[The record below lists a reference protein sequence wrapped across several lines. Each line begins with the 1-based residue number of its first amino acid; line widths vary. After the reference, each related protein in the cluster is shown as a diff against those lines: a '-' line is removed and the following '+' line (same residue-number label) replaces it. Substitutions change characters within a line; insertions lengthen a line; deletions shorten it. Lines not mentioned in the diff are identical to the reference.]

1 MRNKILVILAVIIN
15 VLLLSGCGKTATY
28 TYNVKD
34 IKHYDSLYITKT
46 TYYNDR
52 VEIKFK
58 GTDSLDGYT
67 FYTGDD
73 PYSEK
78 ETKYNTLVIY
88 SDNPSKINSVQAHGS
103 WTEIYFRYLDS
114 DEYATIW
121 HYWAD
126 DLGWTDEQGD
136 KEKYY
141 TLEEQ
146 RNQAITAYQISERI
160 KLAEQVSNEIF
171 EIIKGKWVSEDGSY
185 FDITEGDWGR
195 CVLYYEAARDGFTE
209 CSGVNLSWISEEENT
224 INILESPYE
233 SWGAYYSFDI
243 ELSEDGKSFEYESQ
257 TFYLAD
263 EETWGN
269 VDIEYVYPVKILF
282 DNADKWKVV
291 EAQDETNTD
300 EINETDETVV
310 DETEEE
316 KPESVYKYALTD
328 LNMNG
333 LPEVIL
339 SGRDADGICFLETY
353 EVTEDGGI
361 EKKKINSEL
370 SQPALYDIEE
380 LLCNYTPNR
389 YQDVYKYLVEGRTD
403 YDDESYFI
411 QNYLMSVQINSLVLE
426 KFTSQKLID
435 DGNDRTVTYYNE
447 NDEEIS
453 SVQYREYM
461 MGIRDEF
468 NKTVNLSWFD
478 EITIENMAKSL
489 GVFLESMNYE
499 EE

>member
-1 MRNKILVILAVIIN
+1 MKNKILVILTIIIN
-15 VLLLSGCGKTATY
+15 VLLLAGCGKATTY

-34 IKHYDSLYITKT
+34 IKHYDNLYVTKT
-46 TYYNDR
+46 TYYKDR

-58 GTDSLDGYT
+58 GTDSLDGCT
-67 FYTGDD
+67 FYTSDD

-78 ETKYNTLVIY
+78 ETKNNTLIIY
-88 SDNPSKINSVQAHGS
+88 SDNPSKINSVQVHGS
-103 WTEIYFRYLDS
+103 WVEVNFRYLDS
-114 DEYATIW
+114 DEYATLW
-121 HYWAD
+121 HFWATD
-126 DLGWTDEQGD
+126 IGWMDEEGD

-146 RNQAITAYQISERI
+146 RNQAITAYQIAEQR

-185 FDITEGDWGR
+185 FDIAEGDWGR
-195 CVLYYEAARDGFTE
+195 CVLYYDADRTGFTE
-209 CSGVNLSWISEEENT
+209 CSSINLSWISEEENT
-224 INILESPYE
+224 INMFEYPAE
-233 SWGAYYSFDI
+233 GWGAYYEFYI
-243 ELSEDGKSFEYESQ
+243 ELSEDGKSFDYESQ
-257 TFYLAD
+257 TFFLAD
-263 EETWGN
+263 EEVWGN
-269 VDIEYVYPVKILF
+269 VDIEYVHPVNILF

-291 EAQDETNTD
+291 EAQDET
-300 EINETDETVV
+300 
-310 DETEEE
+310 
-316 KPESVYKYALTD
+316 VYKYALTD

-333 LPEVIL
+333 LPEVL
-339 SGRDADGICFLETY
+339 VSGTSEDGTCFLEAY
-353 EVTEDGGI
+353 EVTEDGII
-361 EKKKINSEL
+361 EKKKINSSL
-370 SQPALYDIEE
+370 LQPALYDTEE

-389 YQDVYKYLVEGRTD
+389 YQDVYEYLVEGRTD

-453 SVQYREYM
+453 SVKYREYM

-468 NKTVNLSWFD
+468 DKAIKLSWFD
-478 EITIENMAKSL
+478 EVTIENMAKSM

>member
-1 MRNKILVILAVIIN
+1 MKKKILVFLAVIIN
-15 VLLLSGCGKTATY
+15 VLFLAGCGKAATY

-34 IKHYDSLYITKT
+34 IKHYDNLYVTKT
-46 TYYNDR
+46 TYYKDR

-58 GTDSLDGYT
+58 GASSLDRYT

-78 ETKYNTLVIY
+78 ETKYNTLIIY
-88 SDNPSKINSVQAHGS
+88 SDNPSKINSVQVRDS
-103 WTEIYFRYLDS
+103 WTEVYFRYLDS
-114 DEYATIW
+114 DEYATLW
-121 HYWAD
+121 HFWAD
-126 DLGWTDEQGD
+126 DIGWMDEEGD

-146 RNQAITAYQISERI
+146 RNQAITAYQIAERA
-160 KLAEQVSNEIF
+160 KLAEQVSKEIL

-185 FDITEGDWGR
+185 FDITEGDFGR
-195 CVLYYEAARDGFTE
+195 CLLYYDSKEGFIE
-209 CSGVNLSWISEEENT
+209 HPDISFSWIDEDENK
-224 INILESPYE
+224 IQMSGGSMYG
-233 SWGAYYSFDI
+233 WGAYYTYDI
-243 ELSEDGKSFEYESQ
+243 ELSEDGKSFDYWNK

-263 EETWGN
+263 EEAWGN
-269 VDIEYVYPVKILF
+269 VDIEYVHPVKVLF
-282 DNADKWKVV
+282 DNAFEWKVV
-291 EAQDETNTD
+291 EAQDET
-300 EINETDETVV
+300 
-310 DETEEE
+310 
-316 KPESVYKYALTD
+316 VYKYVLTD

-333 LPEVIL
+333 LPEVL
-339 SGRDADGICFLETY
+339 VSGTSEDGTCFLEAY

-361 EKKKINSEL
+361 EKKKINSSL
-370 SQPALYDIEE
+370 LQPALYDTEE

-389 YQDVYKYLVEGRTD
+389 YQDVYEYLVEGRTD

-411 QNYLMSVQINSLVLE
+411 QNYLMSVQINTLVLE
-426 KFTSQKLID
+426 KYTSQELID
-435 DGNDRTVTYYNE
+435 DGNDRIVTYYDE

-453 SVQYREYM
+453 SVQYKEYM
-461 MGIRDEF
+461 KEIRDEF
-468 NKTVNLSWFD
+468 DKTIKLNWFD

>member
-1 MRNKILVILAVIIN
+1 MKKKFLVFLAVIIN
-15 VLLLSGCGKTATY
+15 VLFLAGCGKAATY

-34 IKHYDSLYITKT
+34 IKHYDNLYVTKT
-46 TYYNDR
+46 TYYKDR

-58 GTDSLDGYT
+58 GVSSLDGYS

-78 ETKYNTLVIY
+78 ETKYNTLIIY
-88 SDNPSKINSVQAHGS
+88 SDNPSKINSVQVRDS
-103 WTEIYFRYLDS
+103 WIEVYFRYLDS

-121 HYWAD
+121 SFWAD
-126 DLGWTDEQGD
+126 DIGWMDEEGD

-146 RNQAITAYQISERI
+146 RNQAITAYQIAERA
-160 KLAEQVSNEIF
+160 KLAEQVSKEIL

-185 FDITEGDWGR
+185 FDITEGDFGR
-195 CVLYYEAARDGFTE
+195 CLLYYDSKEGFIE
-209 CSGVNLSWISEEENT
+209 HPDISFSWIDEDENK
-224 INILESPYE
+224 IQMSGGSMYG
-233 SWGAYYSFDI
+233 WGAYYTYDI
-243 ELSEDGKSFEYESQ
+243 ELSEDGKSFDYWDK

-263 EETWGN
+263 EEAWGN

-291 EAQDETNTD
+291 EAQDETDTD

-316 KPESVYKYALTD
+316 KPGSVYKYALTD

-411 QNYLMSVQINSLVLE
+411 QNYLMSLQINSVVLE
-426 KFTSQKLID
+426 KYTAQKLID
-435 DGNDRTVTYYNE
+435 DGNDRTVTYYDD
-447 NDEEIS
+447 NDGEIN
-453 SVQYREYM
+453 SVQYKEYM
-461 MGIRDEF
+461 IGIRKEF
-468 NKTVNLSWFD
+468 DKTVVLNWFD
-478 EITIENMAKSL
+478 EITIENMAKSF

>member
-1 MRNKILVILAVIIN
+1 MKKKFLVFLAVIIN
-15 VLLLSGCGKTATY
+15 VLFLAGCGKAATY

-34 IKHYDSLYITKT
+34 IKHYDNLYVTKT
-46 TYYNDR
+46 TYYKDR

-58 GTDSLDGYT
+58 GTDSLDGCT
-67 FYTGDD
+67 FYTSDD

-78 ETKYNTLVIY
+78 ETKSNTLIIY
-88 SDNPSKINSVQAHGS
+88 SDNPSKINSVQVHSS
-103 WTEIYFRYLDS
+103 WVEVNFRYLDS
-114 DEYATIW
+114 DEYATL
-121 HYWAD
+121 WAFWATD
-126 DLGWTDEQGD
+126 IGWMDEEGD
-136 KEKYY
+136 KDKYY
-141 TLEEQ
+141 TTEEKNNQKKIADQIAEQ
-146 RNQAITAYQISERI
+146 RR
-160 KLAEQVSNEIF
+160 LAEQVSNEIF

-185 FDITEGDWGR
+185 FDIYEGDWGR
-195 CVLYYEAARDGFTE
+195 CIRYYDTDIVGFTN
-209 CSGVNLSWISEEENT
+209 CSGINLSWISEEENT
-224 INILESPYE
+224 INMFEYPAE
-233 SWGAYYSFDI
+233 GWGAYYEFYI
-243 ELSEDGKSFEYESQ
+243 ELSEDGKSFDYWDK

-263 EETWGN
+263 EEVWGN
-269 VDIEYVYPVKILF
+269 VDIEYVHPVNILF

-291 EAQDETNTD
+291 EAQDETDTD
-300 EINETDETVV
+300 ELNETDETVV

-411 QNYLMSVQINSLVLE
+411 QNYLMSLQINSVVLE
-426 KFTSQKLID
+426 KYTAQKLID
-435 DGNDRTVTYYNE
+435 DGNDRTVTYYDD
-447 NDEEIS
+447 NDGEIN
-453 SVQYREYM
+453 SVQYKEYM
-461 MGIRDEF
+461 IGIRKEF
-468 NKTVNLSWFD
+468 DKAIKLNWFD
-478 EITIENMAKSL
+478 EVTIENMAKSL

>member
-1 MRNKILVILAVIIN
+1 MKKKFLVFLAVIIN
-15 VLLLSGCGKTATY
+15 VLFLAGCGKAATY

-34 IKHYDSLYITKT
+34 IKHYDKLYVTKT
-46 TYYNDR
+46 TYYKDR

-58 GTDSLDGYT
+58 GASSLDRYT

-78 ETKYNTLVIY
+78 ETKYNTLIIY
-88 SDNPSKINSVQAHGS
+88 SDNPSKINSVQVRDS
-103 WTEIYFRYLDS
+103 WTEVYFRYLDS

-121 HYWAD
+121 HFWAD
-126 DLGWTDEQGD
+126 DIGWMDEEGN

-146 RNQAITAYQISERI
+146 RNQAITAYQIAERA
-160 KLAEQVSNEIF
+160 KLAEQVSKEIL

-185 FDITEGDWGR
+185 FDIIEGDFGR
-195 CVLYYEAARDGFTE
+195 CLLYYDSKEGFIE
-209 CSGVNLSWISEEENT
+209 HPDISFSWIDEDENK
-224 INILESPYE
+224 IQMSGGSMYG
-233 SWGAYYSFDI
+233 WGAYYTYDI
-243 ELSEDGKSFEYESQ
+243 ELSEDGKSFDYWDK

-263 EETWGN
+263 EEAWGN
-269 VDIEYVYPVKILF
+269 VDIEYVHPVNILF

-291 EAQDETNTD
+291 EAQDETDTD

-339 SGRDADGICFLETY
+339 SGRDADGICFLEVF

-411 QNYLMSVQINSLVLE
+411 QNYLMSLQINSVVLE
-426 KFTSQKLID
+426 KYTAQKLID
-435 DGNDRTVTYYNE
+435 DGNDRTVTYYDD
-447 NDEEIS
+447 NDGEIN
-453 SVQYREYM
+453 SVQYKEYM
-461 MGIRDEF
+461 IGIRKEF
-468 NKTVNLSWFD
+468 DKAIKISWFD
-478 EITIENMAKSL
+478 EVTIENMAKSL

>member
-1 MRNKILVILAVIIN
+1 MKKKFLVFLAVIIN
-15 VLLLSGCGKTATY
+15 VLFLAGCGKTTEY
-28 TYNVKD
+28 TYNNIG
-34 IKHYDSLYITKT
+34 IKHCDSLYISKT
-46 TYYNDR
+46 TYYKDR
-52 VEIKFK
+52 VEINFK
-58 GTDSLDGYT
+58 GADSLDGYT
-67 FYTGDD
+67 FYTCDD

-78 ETKYNTLVIY
+78 KTKYNTLIIY
-88 SDNPSKINSVQAHGS
+88 SDNPSKINSVQVRDS
-103 WTEIYFRYLDS
+103 WTEVYFRYLDS

-126 DLGWTDEQGD
+126 DLGWTGYEGD
-136 KEKYY
+136 KNKYY

-146 RNQAITAYQISERI
+146 RSQTILANQIEQNRIQSEQ
-160 KLAEQVSNEIF
+160 LSNDILQ
-171 EIIKGKWVSEDGSY
+171 IIKGKWVSEDGSY
-185 FDITEGDWGR
+185 FDINEDNWGR
-195 CVLYYEAARDGFTE
+195 YVLYYDSKEGFIE
-209 CSGVNLSWISEEENT
+209 HPDISFSWIDEDENK
-224 INILESPYE
+224 IQMSGGSMYG
-233 SWGAYYSFDI
+233 WGVYYTYDI
-243 ELSEDGKSFEYESQ
+243 ELSEDGKSFDYWDK

-263 EETWGN
+263 EEAWGN
-269 VDIEYVYPVKILF
+269 VDIEYVHPVNILF

-291 EAQDETNTD
+291 EAQDEREEAATTD
-300 EINETDETVV
+300 EEEP
-310 DETEEE
+310 EKTE
-316 KPESVYKYALTD
+316 PVCKYAVTD

-333 LPEVIL
+333 LPEVL
-339 SGRDADGICFLETY
+339 VSGTSEDGTCFLEAC
-353 EVTEDGGI
+353 EVTEDGLI
-361 EKKKINSEL
+361 EKKKTNSSL
-370 SQPALYDIEE
+370 LQPALYDMEE

-389 YQDVYKYLVEGRTD
+389 YQDVYEYLVEGRTD

-453 SVQYREYM
+453 SVKYKEYM

-468 NKTVNLSWFD
+468 DKAIKLSWFD
-478 EITIENMAKSL
+478 EVTIENMAKSM